1 MSQQINLLDA
11 AGETSDP
18 KVPDGSASPFLGGS
32 SHFDSFQFADRAWES
47 KFSELYKSNPS
58 EIQIDLMA
66 SPPQISFLG
75 TFFIG
80 TLKKAE
86 DVNSVGSNLLYER
99 DAETKVYTLKKIE
112 DMVIEFEEFPPSTM
126 VKQENQKK
134 YLTV

>member
-1 MSQQINLLDA
+1 MLDA

-18 KVPDGSASPFLGGS
+18 KEPDGSACPFLGGS

-47 KFSELYKSNPS
+47 RFSELYKSNPS